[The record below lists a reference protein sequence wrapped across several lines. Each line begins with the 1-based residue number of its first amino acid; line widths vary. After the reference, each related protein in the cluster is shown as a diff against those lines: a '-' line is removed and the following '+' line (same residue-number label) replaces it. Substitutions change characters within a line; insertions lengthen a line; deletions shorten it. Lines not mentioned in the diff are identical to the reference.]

1 MGVVPVAEEPLA
13 SESPTVESPL
23 ILGPVLRRVEGNRA
37 TVWVEAERPGVV
49 EVRAGSASGSAR
61 TFSAHG
67 HHYGFVVVEGLPPE
81 SETPYEVHFDGE
93 VYGAIGWRLFQN
105 FQGAGISKGLLLDD
119 IVDGMNFTPSF
130 PAFENMRDGI
140 LQSVANNHPSHECLV
155 WDAFAHYGVGVGAQG
170 VIVNGNIQ
178 VTESMMVPPQC
189 VP

>member
-1 MGVVPVAEEPLA
+1 MAMTTYSMPESSQTAWVRSAGGRRPPLRAGSAGPERHPGWQGHRGCRIMGVVPVAEEPLA

-93 VYGAIGWRLFQN
+93 QAWPPPGYKYPQPAIRTRPADAPVRILF
-105 FQGAGISKGLLLDD
+105 G
-119 IVDGMNFTPSF
+119 
-130 PAFENMRDGI
+130 
-140 LQSVANNHPSHECLV
+140 
-155 WDAFAHYGVGVGAQG
+155 
-170 VIVNGNIQ
+170 
-178 VTESMMVPPQC
+178 
-189 VP
+189 